1 MLTSAI
7 SSAFGGLRRTWLCG
21 RASAAVEYAL
31 LAPAVILVTL
41 GIFETMLLMSVGSLI
56 DAGTREASRFGVTGA
71 EIPGIT
77 REARIKQIVEEKGGG
92 LINPAALQVSIT
104 SYESFDEFINA
115 GDPDPGVPGAGEGE
129 AVVVYEVTY
138 PQSLITPF
146 LANLIG
152 IDTVVQH
159 TRVVVQNEP
168 F

>member
-7 SSAFGGLRRTWLCG
+7 SNAFSGLRRTWLCG

-31 LAPAVILVTL
+31 LAPVVILVTL

-56 DAGTREASRFGVTGA
+56 DAGTREASRYGVTGV

-77 REARIKQIVEEKGGG
+77 REARIQQIIEQKAGG
-92 LINPAALQVSIT
+92 LIDPAALEVSIT
-104 SYESFDEFINA
+104 SYGSFDELIA
-115 GDPDPGVPGAGEGE
+115 GGDPDPGVPGAGGGE
-129 AVVVYEVTY
+129 AVVVYDVLY
-138 PQSLITPF
+138 PQPLITPY
-146 LANLIG
+146 LANITG
-152 IDTVVQH
+152 IDSVLQH